1 MYPESDGYVPP
12 HVQRRLLA
20 TGNEFPAM
28 LGRLKAK
35 LKAPGKLPR
44 KLRAGL
50 LEGYDIN
57 TGKTP
62 SPDVVTEIENANL
75 LTSELDYPGAEHL
88 KLHAPVLDIDYHA
101 ELIPSSTPGHFHLVL
116 DKALPWD
123 KYQKVMR
130 ALADADLIEPGYA
143 GASSAR
149 GYSAIR
155 LPWIKKE
162 KALV

>member
-1 MYPESDGYVPP
+1 MYPESGGYVPP
-12 HVQRRLLA
+12 HVQRRSSSV
-20 TGNEFPAM
+20 GFEFPGS
-28 LGRLKAK
+28 LGGRLKAK

-44 KLRAGL
+44 VLRAGL
-50 LEGYDIN
+50 LEGY
-57 TGKTP
+57 TGRP
-62 SPDVVTEIENANL
+62 SSPDKVTEIENANL

-88 KLHAPVLDIDYHA
+88 RLHAPVLDIDYHA
-101 ELIPSSTPGHFHLVL
+101 ELIPSSTPGHYHLVL

-130 ALADADLIEPGYA
+130 VLADAGLIESGYA
-143 GASSAR
+143 RASSAR

-162 KALV
+162 KVS